1 MWVTG
6 HQDIEKIPEK
16 SLNQELLEITGEMD
30 NETAR
35 ITLAKFLRGNLKL
48 ACELLLGINI
58 EKFQEVTLKGFFARN
73 FNMLIWA
80 RGASKTIS
88 YHNDNQLLIEK
99 QKGLIN
105 LKNLIPDVDFS
116 KGERWVDIPN
126 LSLWNGNEYAD
137 INKVLIQPQ
146 KNCFKIK
153 TERGYELIGSE
164 NHLIKVLENKDK
176 TCKIVWKRFHQLA
189 DGDLVCIDRNPINY
203 TFEEPDQKDK
213 DEAYL
218 IGLLIG
224 DGCYSKGSRS
234 GMSITSEDD
243 WVLDFCA
250 KFTDLDKKYKKN
262 TKNTHSINFRQ
273 PFVKYLLDKYEI
285 ERSTSY
291 FKKIPAK
298 ILANSYLLKE
308 CLAGLFDSDGYV
320 SSRIVGI
327 GQTSELLARQIQT
340 ALLTYGVIS
349 SLSLVK
355 TNSNF
360 GKAFVVKVEGENL
373 DKFQKVLHFK
383 LKRKQDKLNSLI
395 GKKRNTNIDVIPGLI
410 ECANDI
416 KKNTFVKH
424 GQSKWK
430 HGVKSMQLGRK
441 NATYKILD
449 RYIEAFDGMN
459 CTDPRFEDLK
469 EIKKENYFFDKIKSM
484 TPSIEDC
491 LDFNI
496 PCGERYWANGFI
508 NHNSW
513 LTAVFCILQCIFE
526 PGTKIVIASANFRTA
541 RRLFMEVDKLLNA
554 NGAYL
559 ARQCFLKT
567 NKRNDEYLMPV
578 AMPGGGTII
587 AVPLSGEN
595 LRGYRASVLIVDEF
609 LLVPKDT
616 VERVLMPFLNSPLDV
631 AERIRVRE
639 IEDDMIRNG
648 SLKESERMAFKNMNK
663 MMILSSASYT
673 FEYLYETY
681 ALWSDIIENPELL
694 ANTDK
699 VSEDAAEIM
708 KDSTYFI
715 SQLSYQY
722 LPEHMLDA
730 GAIQLAKNGGMS
742 QSAFDREYR
751 AIFVD
756 GGDGYFSPKKML
768 SCTIANGEYP
778 TTKAIGDPGKKY
790 ILAID
795 PSLSASKTSDY
806 FAMSII
812 ELDEEK
818 NQGIL
823 VHGYQKAGASIQ
835 DHIKYLYYV
844 LKHFNIVF
852 IIIDHAGGDQF
863 IEAANGSAL
872 FTKNDMTLDFV
883 DFNSDTE
890 GHDYILELQK
900 LKDNYN
906 VESRKI
912 CYKRFF
918 TSNFLRRANEYL
930 QSCIDHKRIWFA
942 SQASAHE
949 DTFAQIQRLD
959 NLPFELIFPKGIEDA
974 PDDAIEKMK
983 VGIRDFIEQQD
994 FILRDTK
1001 EQCALIQVTTTS
1013 RGTQS
1018 FDMPNHLRR
1027 LNTAT
1032 KPRKDN
1038 YSTLMLAN
1046 WATRC
1051 YFDLFSEKSNK
1062 GDGYYEFE
1070 PFFV

>member
-6 HQDIEKIPEK
+6 KQVIEKIPEK
-16 SLNQELLEITGEMD
+16 SLNQQLLELKGELD

-35 ITLAKFLRGNLKL
+35 ITLAKFLKNNLKL
-48 ACELLLGINI
+48 SCELLLGVNI
-58 EKFQEVTLKGFFARN
+58 ERFQEITLKGFFNKN
-73 FNMLIWA
+73 FSMLVWA

-88 YHNDNQLLIEK
+88 YYNDNQLLIEK

-105 LKNLIPDVDFS
+105 LKDLIPDVDFS

-176 TCKIVWKRFHQLA
+176 TCKIVWKRFHELA
-189 DGDLVCIDRNPINY
+189 DGDIVCIDRNPINY

-224 DGCYSKGSRS
+224 DGCYSQSSAYLCSNDKEIISFVSNYSNGKICDYKNSSCKRIYFSRKLTGYLKEKYNLRAEKS
-234 GMSITSEDD
+234 GNKCIPKNILCSQ
-243 WVLDFCA
+243 
-250 KFTDLDKKYKKN
+250 DLL
-262 TKNTHSINFRQ
+262 INFLQ
-273 PFVKYLLDKYEI
+273 
-285 ERSTSY
+285 
-291 FKKIPAK
+291 
-298 ILANSYLLKE
+298 
-308 CLAGLFDSDGYV
+308 GLYDSDGSCNLNGKV
-320 SSRIVGI
+320 TLTS
-327 GQTSELLARQIQT
+327 TSELLVKQVQNS
-340 ALLTYGVIS
+340 LLTLGIVSSRHKTIS
-349 SLSLVK
+349 KNKNWSPRWDLIIC
-355 TNSNF
+355 
-360 GKAFVVKVEGENL
+360 GENARL
-373 DKFQKVLHFK
+373 FLQKIKFRLA
-383 LKRKQDKLNSLI
+383 RKQGVGERYYLKAMRKSGFIVPYADEVL
-395 GKKRNTNIDVIPGLI
+395 T
-410 ECANDI
+410 DI
-416 KKNTFVKH
+416 NKKNKIRNNI
-424 GQSKWK
+424 
-430 HGVKSMQLGRK
+430 LRK
-441 NATYKILD
+441 NNCYFRKNVTYSHLQNSIDL
-449 RYIEAFDGMN
+449 YESLGI
-459 CTDPRFEDLK
+459 TDPRLEDLK

-513 LTAVFCILQCIFE
+513 ITAVFCILQCIFE
-526 PGTKIVIASANFRTA
+526 PGTKIIIASANFRTA
-541 RRLFMEVDKLLNA
+541 RRLFMEIDKLLNSR
-554 NGAYL
+554 GAFL
-559 ARQCFLKT
+559 ARQCFLKP
-567 NKRNDEYLMPV
+567 NKRNDEYMMPV
-578 AMPGGGTII
+578 AQPSGGSII

-595 LRGYRASVLIVDEF
+595 LRGYRASILITDEF
-609 LLVPKDT
+609 LLLPKDT

-631 AERIRVRE
+631 ADRIKIRE
-639 IEDDMIRNG
+639 IEDDMIREG
-648 SLKESERMAFKNMNK
+648 RLKESERMKFKNINK
-663 MMILSSASYT
+663 MIILSSASYT

-681 ALWSDIIENPELL
+681 SLWGDIIEDPEIL
-694 ANTDK
+694 NSDDK
-699 VSEDAAEIM
+699 IDSENAEIM
-708 KDSTYFI
+708 KESTYFI
-715 SQLSYQY
+715 SQMSYRY

-742 QSAFDREYR
+742 QSAFEREYE
-751 AIFVD
+751 AKFID

-768 SCTIANGEYP
+768 YCTIPNGEYP
-778 TTKAIGDPGKKY
+778 TSKVVGDHDKKY

-806 FAMSII
+806 FAMSVL

-818 NQGIL
+818 GQSIL
-823 VHGYQKAGASIQ
+823 VHGYQKAGTSIQ

-844 LKHFNIVF
+844 MKHFNIVF

-863 IEAANGSAL
+863 IEAANASAL
-872 FTKNDMTLDFV
+872 FVKNNFKLSFV
-883 DFNSDTE
+883 EFDSDKE
-890 GHDYILELQK
+890 GHEYILELQK
-900 LKDNYN
+900 LKTEYN
-906 VESRKI
+906 LESGKI

-930 QSCIDHKRIWFA
+930 QTCIDHKKIWFA
-942 SQASAHE
+942 SQACAHE
-949 DTFAQIQRLD
+949 DTFSNIKRLE
-959 NLPFELIFPKGIEDA
+959 NLPFDLVFPKGIDDA
-974 PDDAIEKMK
+974 PDDDIEKQK

-994 FILRDTK
+994 FIIRDTK

-1018 FDMPNHLRR
+1018 FDMPAHLRR
-1027 LNTAT
+1027 LSTTT

-1038 YSTLMLAN
+1038 YSTLMLGN
-1046 WATRC
+1046 WASRC

-1062 GDGYYEFE
+1062 GDSYYEFT
-1070 PFFV
+1070 PFFI